1 MLEGEHRVVGC
12 LHPMCIFNTWV
23 LARLV
28 WLLVIDI
35 TSLIVNI
42 FAMFDWL
49 EQFECGQDK
58 RRQECPGSC
67 SHRGDRR
74 ALPPLALRCSSSG
87 RARSSSLVGLVE
99 PDICL

>member
-1 MLEGEHRVVGC
+1 MQGLCLGAVLGWGCSVSGIQGVLVGEHRVVGC

-42 FAMFDWL
+42 LAMFDWL
-49 EQFECGQDK
+49 EQFE
-58 RRQECPGSC
+58 
-67 SHRGDRR
+67 
-74 ALPPLALRCSSSG
+74 
-87 RARSSSLVGLVE
+87 
-99 PDICL
+99 